1 MSVCG
6 VILVRIFPH
15 SDWIQRVPLRIQSES
30 GKMRTRITPNTDT
43 FHAVYVWSD
52 FFIRVNLNHI
62 PVYISMADQYL
73 SISQKWKTVA
83 WFLSYKVLCSKLYLF
98 LRQIL
103 EILHCSSKANEGM
116 RKKKLFS
123 EKSVLKKLSRERPY
137 DGLVFK

>member
-1 MSVCG
+1 
-6 VILVRIFPH
+6 
-15 SDWIQRVPLRIQSES
+15 
-30 GKMRTRITPNTDT
+30 
-43 FHAVYVWSD
+43 
-52 FFIRVNLNHI
+52 
-62 PVYISMADQYL
+62 MADQYL

-103 EILHCSSKANEGM
+103 EILHCSSKANGGM